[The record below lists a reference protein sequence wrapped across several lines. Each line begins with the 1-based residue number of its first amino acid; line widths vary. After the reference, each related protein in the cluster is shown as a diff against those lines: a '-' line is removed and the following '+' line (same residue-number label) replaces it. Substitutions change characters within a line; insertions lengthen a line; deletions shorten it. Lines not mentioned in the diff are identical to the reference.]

1 MGMSSVP
8 SPTAVMVIRVWMESN
23 QATGFR
29 ARIVQTLNVA
39 DAPEASMVAGSR
51 EEVLA
56 AVGAWLDEL
65 MSGPGERAPVPI

>member
-1 MGMSSVP
+1 MP
-8 SPTAVMVIRVWMESN
+8 SPTAVMVIRVWMESD

-29 ARIVQTLNVA
+29 ARIVRTLNVA
-39 DAPEASMVAGSR
+39 EAPEESLAAVSR

-65 MSGPGERAPVPI
+65 NLL

>member
-1 MGMSSVP
+1 
-8 SPTAVMVIRVWMESN
+8 MVIRVWMESD

-29 ARIVQTLNVA
+29 ARIVRTLNVA
-39 DAPEASMVAGSR
+39 EAPEESLAAVSR

-65 MSGPGERAPVPI
+65 NLL